1 MTSDSYKKILLL
13 RIGIL
18 LVSLIALAFAVSA
31 ANIYAIVPAALF
43 SAWACYYLHSFCI
56 KRFTEVDDFFEA
68 VKYRDFSRWYAEN
81 RGPKDIRQLHEGF
94 NEVNRTIKEMNT
106 EKETQYLYLQKILEM
121 IDVGIIAYNLHTGNV
136 LWANDSLRKNLDIPS
151 VKNIR
156 FIANRKPKLFRE
168 LLQADH
174 PRETSVTVEAGSQK
188 NKMLVSNTVFHVGD
202 DAFKL
207 VVLQNIE
214 DTLNQNES
222 DAWKKL
228 LSVMTHE
235 IMNSIAP
242 ISSLAETLKSNV
254 QGAIDKP
261 DKHPLEMED
270 LHTGIESIKKRS
282 EGLMKFAKTYRSLNK
297 VTSLNK
303 SKIRVSELFRNIDKL
318 MYPSLKAKN
327 IEVDYK
333 VEPPDLE
340 VKIDVYLVEQVLI
353 NLILNAVDACEEKD
367 DARIVISADRH
378 VDGNVV
384 IGIADNGRGIPE
396 EVIDNVF
403 VPFFSTKKKGS
414 GIGLSLCKQIMLLH
428 RGRVQIRSVEGEGTV
443 VSLIF

>member
-31 ANIYAIVPAALF
+31 ANIYAIVPAVLF

-303 SKIRVSELFRNIDKL
+303 SKVRVSELFRNIDKL